1 MKLVH
6 RIGYYLVGLS
16 LGIVIVSF
24 VFSGKKTTCN
34 YGPNAR
40 VLADLKKK
48 KLLSK
53 PLLQIEGKT
62 LDSLVFRELLE
73 RSKVNFSKSNTQL
86 DSCKIYRVESNYKGA
101 NYWLDIENCTRN
113 VRVMQL
119 ERQ

>member
-6 RIGYYLVGLS
+6 RIGYYVVGLS

-48 KLLSK
+48 KLMSIFFL
-53 PLLQIEGKT
+53 
-62 LDSLVFRELLE
+62 
-73 RSKVNFSKSNTQL
+73 
-86 DSCKIYRVESNYKGA
+86 
-101 NYWLDIENCTRN
+101 
-113 VRVMQL
+113 
-119 ERQ
+119 